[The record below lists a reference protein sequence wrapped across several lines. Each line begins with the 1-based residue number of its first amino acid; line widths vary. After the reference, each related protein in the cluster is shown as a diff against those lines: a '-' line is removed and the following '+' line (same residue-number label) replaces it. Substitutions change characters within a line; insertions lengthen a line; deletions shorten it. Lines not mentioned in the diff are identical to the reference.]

1 MISAWRKDEMR
12 TKLKAVKKL
21 VDDAE
26 KEKKNAMMQQGSWF
40 RGCYLVMWHWCRI
53 CKASLFLSSN
63 TYRSTLPDWQS
74 IIRNPREISAES
86 CNHFKDG

>member
-40 RGCYLVMWHWCRI
+40 WGCYLVITVSYTH
-53 CKASLFLSSN
+53 L
-63 TYRSTLPDWQS
+63 TLPTKL
-74 IIRNPREISAES
+74 EV
-86 CNHFKDG
+86 

>member
-40 RGCYLVMWHWCRI
+40 RGCYLVIMWHWCRI
-53 CKASLFLSSN
+53 CKASLFFVLK
-63 TYRSTLPDWQS
+63 Y
-74 IIRNPREISAES
+74 I
-86 CNHFKDG
+86 

>member
-40 RGCYLVMWHWCRI
+40 RGCYFVITWH
-53 CKASLFLSSN
+53 
-63 TYRSTLPDWQS
+63 
-74 IIRNPREISAES
+74 
-86 CNHFKDG
+86 